1 MAALKGTGVLEK
13 RNVKILIVVIIAAFT
28 TYMIGCGTDDA
39 TVGFQVTP
47 PDGSTITPET
57 PITITFDKT
66 PMNVVSLLLFLDV
79 QFDTKEETLSVVFQT
94 EYSGQYIFTWELA
107 GRDLKIK
114 VESHLD
120 SILRFSEGS
129 LTMWINDIDGENLE
143 TYSYTV
149 RSR

>member
-1 MAALKGTGVLEK
+1 MKAVKGTVVPGKL
-13 RNVKILIVVIIAAFT
+13 NVKILIVVIITPFAIH
-28 TYMIGCGTDDA
+28 MIGCGADDE

-47 PDGSTITPET
+47 PDNSTITPET

-66 PMNVVSLLLFLDV
+66 PMNVVSVLLFLDV
-79 QFDTKEETLSVVFQT
+79 QFDTREETLSVAFQT
-94 EYSGQYIFTWELA
+94 EYSGQYIFTWELV

-114 VESHLD
+114 VEPRLD
-120 SILRFSEGS
+120 SILRFSEGP
-129 LTMWINDIDGENLE
+129 LTMWVNNVDGENLE